1 MGKMSWSL
9 TTNVEG
15 ETSQTIAVEHL
26 KGKDHL
32 GDLDVD
38 GKC

>member
-1 MGKMSWSL
+1 MGMTGKMYKIV
-9 TTNVEG
+9 TEN
-15 ETSQTIAVEHL
+15 L

-38 GKC
+38 VSS